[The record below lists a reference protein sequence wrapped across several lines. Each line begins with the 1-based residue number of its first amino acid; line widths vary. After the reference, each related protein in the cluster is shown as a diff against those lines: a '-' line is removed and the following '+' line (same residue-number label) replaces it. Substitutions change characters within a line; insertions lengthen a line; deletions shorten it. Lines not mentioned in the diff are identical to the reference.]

1 MGQHTTSHWS
11 EYLNYKRV
19 YLVFSNMI
27 LLFKSVMHICTNNQ
41 QLYLFKNIFT
51 TCIARSS
58 FPTYSVLINALYIW
72 YKERQTCFGKDN
84 KQFFDMFNDL
94 RLEVIRRTMH
104 IIRIEYKLYSN
115 FSIYIQCLKFLN
127 YKFDYSLFFVIHVWH
142 FNFPFYVYRYH
153 SCS

>member
-58 FPTYSVLINALYIW
+58 FPTYSVLIDTLYISN
-72 YKERQTCFGKDN
+72 KERQNCFGKDN
-84 KQFFDMFNDL
+84 KHFFDMFNDL
-94 RLEVIRRTMH
+94 RLEVIRRVVD
-104 IIRIEYKLYSN
+104 IGGIVELR
-115 FSIYIQCLKFLN
+115 CLQFFDRKFLH
-127 YKFDYSLFFVIHVWH
+127 FVLQLILSSLQFCYSSCRQSIH
-142 FNFPFYVYRYH
+142 
-153 SCS
+153 S